1 MSAAATKTMATAG
14 AAGLAPEHP
23 VTSAPIMPG
32 DAAAQD
38 AQSQLERELK
48 ELIVEALKLEDTSP
62 EDIDSEEA
70 LVGDGLGLDSIDI
83 LELAMAIHRTYG
95 VKTGSDDSQNR
106 EVYGSVRSLAAFIT
120 AHKSEQAKAEQAKAE
135 G

>member
-1 MSAAATKTMATAG
+1 
-14 AAGLAPEHP
+14 
-23 VTSAPIMPG
+23 MPG

-120 AHKSEQAKAEQAKAE
+120 ANKAE